1 MKEEELSSPQSNSR
15 WSIGELAEEFG
26 VTPRTLRFYETE
38 GLLAPTRRGKN
49 RVYRR
54 RDRARLILILRG
66 RRLGFSLAEIKEMLD
81 LYDVDPQHVRQ
92 LEHAIKKG
100 QEQIKALEQQLEDI
114 SSALAELKELERKA
128 RRQLQERKNEL
139 MKEE

>member
-1 MKEEELSSPQSNSR
+1 MKEKELSSPQSNSR

-38 GLLAPTRRGKN
+38 GLLAPARRGKN

-54 RDRARLILILRG
+54 RDRARLLLILRG

-81 LYDVDPQHVRQ
+81 LYDVDPQHVKQ

-100 QEQIKALEQQLEDI
+100 QERIKALEQQLADV
-114 SSALAELKELERKA
+114 SSALTELKELERKA
-128 RRQLQERKNEL
+128 RRQLQERKSEPI
-139 MKEE
+139 KEE